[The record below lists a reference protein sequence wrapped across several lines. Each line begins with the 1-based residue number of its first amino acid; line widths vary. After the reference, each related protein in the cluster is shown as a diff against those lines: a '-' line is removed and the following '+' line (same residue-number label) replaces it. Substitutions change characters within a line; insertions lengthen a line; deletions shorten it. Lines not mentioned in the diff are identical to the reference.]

1 MIGGIVL
8 AKPRILVIGN
18 SCVDFYVKTR
28 RLAEKG
34 EKVVTPYD
42 YEFVPGGRG
51 LFSAVAAC
59 QLSSDVLMCTRVG
72 DDTYG
77 DKLRSIYAGKGID
90 PRFIITDKK
99 HKTGLDTYI
108 VEGTSVPRVISCPG
122 ASAALSDE
130 DIEEA
135 FMSYPDA
142 VLFHFELSDA
152 IIFEAVKQ
160 ANKNKVPVMIDPCR
174 ENLREFDFDLL
185 GDIEIF
191 SPNADETYQ
200 MTGIV
205 PDDVESCLKACIR
218 IINLIKCHYVVIKLG
233 AKGCFVFDG
242 VYSQIVPAFDTQTN
256 FRGAVSS
263 VFNAALL
270 HGYLR
275 SGDIIEAAQFANAV
289 ASLCLTKEGTFY
301 SIPELCEVEEY
312 IKNNRSDF

>member
-1 MIGGIVL
+1 M

-18 SCVDFYVKTR
+18 SCVDFHIKTR

-34 EKVVTPYD
+34 EKVVTPYNYD
-42 YEFVPGGRG
+42 FVPGGRG
-51 LFSAVAAC
+51 LLSAVAAC

-77 DKLRSIYAGKGID
+77 DKLRSIYVSKGID

-108 VEGTSVPRVISCPG
+108 TEGMSLPRVISCSG
-122 ASAALSDE
+122 ANSALSDE
-130 DIEEA
+130 DVEEA

-142 VLFHFELSDA
+142 VLFHFELSDG
-152 IIFEAVKQ
+152 IIFESVKQ
-160 ANKNKVPVMIDPCR
+160 ANKNKVPVMIDPCCN
-174 ENLREFDFDLL
+174 NLREFDFDLL

-191 SPNADETYQ
+191 SPNAEETYQ

-205 PDDVESCLKACIR
+205 PDDVESCLRACIR
-218 IINLIKCHYVVIKLG
+218 IINLIKCHFVVIKLG

-242 VYSQIVPAFDTQTN
+242 VYSQIVPAIDTQTN
-256 FRGAVSS
+256 FRGAVGS

-275 SGDIIEAAQFANAV
+275 SGDIVEAAEFANAV
-289 ASLCLTKEGTFY
+289 SSLFLTKEGTFN
-301 SIPELCEVEEY
+301 SIPEIKEVEEY
-312 IKNNRSDF
+312 IKKTRVDF